1 MHDVIIVGAGPAGSV
16 LAALLAASGVKVL
29 LLERESLPRRKPCG
43 ESLNPGA
50 VAALARVLP
59 AGKFAAIRS
68 SMEHSLIH
76 GWRLTSGKAEL
87 LAAFP
92 AGQFGMAC
100 AREKLDYALALH
112 ACEAG
117 AQAIEQM
124 RVQRLIWEEGRVAG
138 VVAYSAA
145 GTAMEFRARLVI
157 GADGIRSAVAR
168 CAGLSSFG
176 PLRKTAFT
184 ARVSGVRELQPRVE
198 LFTGR
203 GIVVGLAPIGGGEA
217 NLTLAQLSG
226 SGSAA
231 ALAAGLK
238 ENGAVKKVAG
248 HMDMD
253 TDTDKNIDTDTD
265 KNIDIDTDTD
275 TDTGIAMLEAASFKV
290 NARGKAPDPAQ
301 AGNRAASVASKEK
314 RSAWLLGKAG
324 ELPELAERLQG
335 AACTGEV
342 LACGPFDR
350 RVRAAQQAGLLLI
363 GDAAGYYDPLTGQG
377 IYRALSSAELAAPL
391 LLQAL
396 ESGSDAPLVQYAA
409 IQQSRFAPAIRLQK
423 LIEWTSRHEL
433 LWHSALRGLGSL
445 PAARSRLVAMIGD
458 CL

>member
-68 SMEHSLIH
+68 SMEHTLIH

-117 AQAIEQM
+117 AQVIEQM
-124 RVQRLIWEEGRVAG
+124 RVQRLIWEKGRVAG

-145 GTAMEFRARLVI
+145 GTHAEFRARLVI

-184 ARVSGVRELQPRVE
+184 ARVSGVRVLQPRVE

-217 NLTLAQLSG
+217 NMTLAQLSG

-231 ALAAGLK
+231 ALAA
-238 ENGAVKKVAG
+238 
-248 HMDMD
+248 
-253 TDTDKNIDTDTD
+253 
-265 KNIDIDTDTD
+265 
-275 TDTGIAMLEAASFKV
+275 SFNA
-290 NARGKAPDPAQ
+290 NARGKAPDTTEAD
-301 AGNRAASVASKEK
+301 NRAASVVSNVG

-335 AACTGEV
+335 AACIGEV

-350 RVRAAQQAGLLLI
+350 RVRATQQEGLLLI

-396 ESGSDAPLVQYAA
+396 ESGSDAPLVRFAA

-433 LWHSALRGLGSL
+433 LWQSALRGFGSL
-445 PAARSRLVAMIGD
+445 PAARSRLVAVIGD

>member
-16 LAALLAASGVKVL
+16 LAARLAAQGIKVL
-29 LLERESLPRRKPCG
+29 VLERESLPRRKPCG

-50 VAALARVLP
+50 VAALARILP

-87 LAAFP
+87 LASFP

-100 AREKLDYALALH
+100 AREKLDYALALY
-112 ACEAG
+112 AGEAG
-117 AQAIEQM
+117 AHVIEQM
-124 RVQRLIWEEGRVAG
+124 RVQRLIWEHGRVAG
-138 VVAYSAA
+138 VIAYSSA
-145 GTAMEFRARLVI
+145 GQASQFRARLVV

-184 ARVSGVRELQPRVE
+184 ARVSGVRDLQPRVE
-198 LFTGR
+198 LFTRR

-217 NLTLAQLSG
+217 NMTLAQLTG
-226 SGSAA
+226 SECGSVG
-231 ALAAGLK
+231 ALAGRK
-238 ENGAVKKVAG
+238 EG
-248 HMDMD
+248 
-253 TDTDKNIDTDTD
+253 
-265 KNIDIDTDTD
+265 
-275 TDTGIAMLEAASFKV
+275 
-290 NARGKAPDPAQ
+290 
-301 AGNRAASVASKEK
+301 RA
-314 RSAWLLGKAG
+314 AWLLSKVS

-335 AACTGEV
+335 ADCTSEV

-350 RVRAAQQAGLLLI
+350 RVRATQQAGLLLI

-391 LLQAL
+391 LVQAL
-396 ESGSDAPLVQYAA
+396 ESGSQTPLAHFAQL
-409 IQQSRFAPAIRLQK
+409 QHSRFTPAIRLQK

-433 LWHSALRGLGSL
+433 LWQSALRGLGSL
-445 PAARSRLVAMIGD
+445 PAARSRLAALIGD

>member
-16 LAALLAASGVKVL
+16 LAALLAAQGVKVL
-29 LLERESLPRRKPCG
+29 VLERESLPRRKPCG

-59 AGKFAAIRS
+59 AGKFAAILS

-87 LAAFP
+87 LASFP

-112 ACEAG
+112 AGEAG
-117 AQAIEQM
+117 AKVIEQM
-124 RVQRLIWEEGRVAG
+124 RVQRLIWEQGRVAG

-145 GTAMEFRARLVI
+145 GQAAEFRARLVI

-184 ARVSGVRELQPRVE
+184 ARVSGVRDLQPRVE

-203 GIVVGLAPIGGGEA
+203 GLVVGLAPIGGGEA
-217 NLTLAQLSG
+217 NMTLAQLSG
-226 SGSAA
+226 DGSAA
-231 ALAAGLK
+231 AVAAGLK
-238 ENGAVKKVAG
+238 ESGAVKNEAG
-248 HMDMD
+248 HADMD
-253 TDTDKNIDTDTD
+253 TYTATDTQME
-265 KNIDIDTDTD
+265 T
-275 TDTGIAMLEAASFKV
+275 LEAASFFV
-290 NARGKAPDPAQ
+290 NVSGKAPASCDGTVRASAPAE
-301 AGNRAASVASKEK
+301 ADNRAASAKSKEG
-314 RSAWLLGKAG
+314 RAAWLLGKAG

-335 AACTGEV
+335 VACTGEV

-350 RVRAAQQAGLLLI
+350 RVRATQQAGLLLI

-396 ESGSDAPLVQYAA
+396 EIDSDAPLARYAA
-409 IQQSRFAPAIRLQK
+409 LQQSRFAPAIRLQK

-433 LWHSALRGLGSL
+433 LWQSALRGLGSL
-445 PAARSRLVAMIGD
+445 PAARSRLAAVIGD

>member
-16 LAALLAASGVKVL
+16 LAALLAAQGVKVL
-29 LLERESLPRRKPCG
+29 LLERELLPRRKPCG

-87 LAAFP
+87 LASFP

-117 AQAIEQM
+117 AQVVEQM
-124 RVQRLIWEEGRVAG
+124 RVQRLIWEQGRVAG
-138 VVAYSAA
+138 VVAYSASGQA
-145 GTAMEFRARLVI
+145 AEFRARLVI

-184 ARVSGVRELQPRVE
+184 ARVSGVRDLQPRVE

-203 GIVVGLAPIGGGEA
+203 GVVVGLAPIGGGEA
-217 NLTLAQLSG
+217 NMTLAQLSG
-226 SGSAA
+226 GGSAA
-231 ALAAGLK
+231 ALAADFKASAAG
-238 ENGAVKKVAG
+238 KKDASR
-248 HMDMD
+248 
-253 TDTDKNIDTDTD
+253 TD
-265 KNIDIDTDTD
+265 
-275 TDTGIAMLEAASFKV
+275 AAASMLEAASLNMDAKES
-290 NARGKAPDPAQ
+290 ASASAPAAAD
-301 AGNRAASVASKEK
+301 NRAPFAASKEG
-314 RSAWLLGKAG
+314 RGAWLLGKAG
-324 ELPELAERLQG
+324 ELPELAERLQN

-350 RVRAAQQAGLLLI
+350 RVRATQQAGLLLI

-396 ESGSDAPLVQYAA
+396 QIGSDAPLARFAA
-409 IQQSRFAPAIRLQK
+409 IQQNRFVPAIRLQK
-423 LIEWTSRHEL
+423 LIEWTSRHER
-433 LWHSALRGLGSL
+433 LWQSALRGLGSL
-445 PAARSRLVAMIGD
+445 PAARSRLAAAIGD
-458 CL
+458 CLK

>member
-117 AQAIEQM
+117 AQVIEQM
-124 RVQRLIWEEGRVAG
+124 RVQRLIWEKGRVAG
-138 VVAYSAA
+138 VVAYSAV
-145 GTAMEFRARLVI
+145 GTAAEFRARLVI

-217 NLTLAQLSG
+217 NMTLAQLSG

-231 ALAAGLK
+231 ALAADLK
-238 ENGAVKKVAG
+238 ESGAVKKVAG
-248 HMDMD
+248 HMDTNKD
-253 TDTDKNIDTDTD
+253 TDTE
-265 KNIDIDTDTD
+265 
-275 TDTGIAMLEAASFKV
+275 IAMLEAASFKV
-290 NARGKAPDPAQ
+290 NARGKAPAYAE
-301 AGNRAASVASKEK
+301 AGNRAAPVASKER
-314 RSAWLLGKAG
+314 RSAWLLGKAR

-350 RVRAAQQAGLLLI
+350 RVRATQQGGLLLI

-396 ESGSDAPLVQYAA
+396 ESGSDAPLVHYAA

-445 PAARSRLVAMIGD
+445 PAARSRLVAVIGD